1 MGGVVSDI
9 GSFLQDNVVTPI
21 SNIGVGVD
29 QAVGQIPGGWT
40 TVGGLAAGGALA
52 GAGLLG
58 GATAAGTGLGDLAAA
73 DMAGLIASGIP
84 ESQAASIIASQY
96 GIDSFV
102 AADMAGLAAQGL
114 SPAQIA
120 STIGQ
125 SGYSPELLG
134 LAQQAGVDTSTIGS
148 LAKQF
153 GSTALKSILGNQA
166 INKALGTTGTGTT
179 GTGGLLSAAGNY
191 LLSTDQLNKLRQAY
205 AQNVAGQQQATQQAV
220 AQAGFTP
227 VGTTTAFGTSN
238 FTFDPT
244 TGKLV
249 SAGYTATPE
258 LAAQRQKLFSLGAQA
273 LPTTADTQ
281 DIQNQY
287 IAQQQALLAP
297 VREQQL
303 ASLYNKQFQT
313 GRTGLA
319 TGGTV
324 AGYAPGAAGLMQ
336 TNPELAAY
344 YNAVSEQDARLAANA
359 PTYAQNLLNQQ
370 ISTGTGL
377 FGAANTLEGYAQQP
391 LALSSAL
398 GTAASGAGAKAG
410 YYGLLG
416 NQAAL
421 QTQLQGQ
428 EADIFGTGQALG
440 TAVSPLLTAANAGL
454 TSIIPK
460 SWLS

>member
-9 GSFLQDNVVTPI
+9 GSFFQDNVVTPV
-21 SNIGVGVD
+21 SNLGVSVD

-52 GAGLLG
+52 AGGLLG
-58 GATAAGTGLGDLAAA
+58 GAAAAGTGLGDIAAA

-134 LAQQAGVDTSTIGS
+134 LAQSAGVDTSTIGS
-148 LAKQF
+148 LAKQY
-153 GSTALKSILGNQA
+153 GASALKSLLGTQA
-166 INKALGTTGTGTT
+166 LNKALGTTGTGT
-179 GTGGLLSAAGNY
+179 GTSGTGLLSGIGNY
-191 LLSTDQLNKLRQAY
+191 LLSSDQLNQLRNAY
-205 AQNVAGQQQATQQAV
+205 AQNVTGQQQATQQAV

-227 VGTTTAFGTSN
+227 VGTTTAFGKSN
-238 FTFDPT
+238 FTFDPV

-258 LAAQRQKLFSLGAQA
+258 VAAQREKLFGLGAQA

-281 DIQNQY
+281 ALQQQY

-297 VREQQL
+297 SREQEL
-303 ASLYNKQFQT
+303 ANLQNKQFQT
-313 GRTGLA
+313 GRLGLA

-324 AGYAPGAAGLMQ
+324 SGYAPGAAGLMQ

-344 YNAVSEQDARLAANA
+344 YNAIGQQNAQIAANA
-359 PTYAQNLLNQQ
+359 PTYAQNQLNQQ
-370 ISTGTGL
+370 IATGTGL

-391 LALSSAL
+391 LSLSSAL
-398 GTAASGAGAKAG
+398 GTAASTAGAKAG

-416 NQAAL
+416 NQSAL

-428 EADIFGTGQALG
+428 QANIYGTGQAVG
-440 TAVSPLLTAANAGL
+440 TAVNPLLTAAQSGL
-454 TSIIPK
+454 NTAIGN
-460 SWLS
+460 WLS